1 MSLKKIANELG
12 LSSTT
17 VSRALNGY
25 DDVAA
30 ETRERIIDAA
40 KRLGYQ
46 PNSLARRLKNGENRC
61 HCFGVSITSTSV
73 E

>member
-30 ETRERIIDAA
+30 ETRERIIDAP
-40 KRLGYQ
+40 RDWVI
-46 PNSLARRLKNGENRC
+46 NR
-61 HCFGVSITSTSV
+61 IP
-73 E
+73 